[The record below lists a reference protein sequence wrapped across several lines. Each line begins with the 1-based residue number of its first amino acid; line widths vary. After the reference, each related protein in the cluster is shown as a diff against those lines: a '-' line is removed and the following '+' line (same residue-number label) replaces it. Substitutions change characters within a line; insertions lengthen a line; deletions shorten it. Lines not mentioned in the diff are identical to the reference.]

1 MIGGSSV
8 EDTMQIEQKKTQQ
21 NRIMGLTAEQVNEA
35 VRMGK
40 VNRQPDSLEKT
51 NLDIVKENV
60 FTYFNLIFAVLAVLL
75 IAAGSYRNL
84 TFLGVIFA
92 NMGIGIF
99 QQIRTKKILEEL
111 SVLNQPEAVVIREG
125 KRWRIPVDKL
135 VLGDMVILKSGDQIC
150 ADAVVAAGEINVNES
165 LLNGESDEIPKKR
178 NSPLLSGSFVIS
190 GECCARLTKVGEDSY
205 ISKLTQEAKK
215 IKKHEQSEMV
225 RSINLLVIIAGIL
238 IIPVGLALFIQGM
251 MFGKGFSQA
260 VTSMVA
266 AVIGMIPEGLYLLVS
281 VTLAISTGKLALK
294 KVMLHDM
301 RSIESLAR
309 VDMFCVDKTGTITD
323 NTMHVMEVLSAH
335 GDGQGQSDTLY
346 DEQKL
351 SEYIYTLT
359 DENQTMTALRDRY
372 PQVIPPEC
380 REKMEFSSRY
390 KYSCVRYDDGT
401 YVLGAP
407 DVLLA
412 ADYEKYRET
421 VEDFAGKG
429 LRVIVFGR
437 VSGRQ
442 ASAMEEV
449 APPMPKKGLAGYV
462 VTPLLFIAL
471 ENSIRETAR
480 ETFEYFDRQGVQIK
494 VISGDNPLTVSE
506 VAKRA
511 SIKNADQYIDA
522 RTIDSEEALRE
533 ALETKTVFG
542 RVTPEQKRQIVNAL
556 KDAGHTVAMTGDG
569 VNDILAMKDADCSIA
584 MASGSDAAVNA
595 AQVALLDSDFSH
607 MPEIVDEGRKNI
619 NNIERS
625 ATLFLVKNLFSLFL
639 GVFAIINVMKYPLE
653 PSQVSLISMF
663 NIGVPAFLLA
673 LEPNYE
679 RITGRFLS
687 KVLVRALPAAITDF
701 LAIASLVYFAGTFNI
716 SPYDSSV
723 AATFL
728 LAIVGFIILFNIS
741 SPINLFR
748 GAVIG
753 LCMVGILVVGFFLSE
768 LFTIH
773 MISRQCMML
782 FILFAIATEPFMR
795 YLTMF
800 SAFVERKLMK
810 IK

>member
-1 MIGGSSV
+1 
-8 EDTMQIEQKKTQQ
+8 MQIEQKKTQQ

-335 GDGQGQSDTLY
+335 GDGQGQSDTFY

-390 KYSCVRYDDGT
+390 KYSCVRYEDGT

-442 ASAMEEV
+442 TTAMEEV

-639 GVFAIINVMKYPLE
+639 GIFAIINVMKYPLE

-782 FILFAIATEPFMR
+782 FVLFAIATEPFMR

>member
-1 MIGGSSV
+1 
-8 EDTMQIEQKKTQQ
+8 
-21 NRIMGLTAEQVNEA
+21 MGLTAEQVNEA

-335 GDGQGQSDTLY
+335 GDGQGQSDTFY

-390 KYSCVRYDDGT
+390 KYSCVRYEDGT

-442 ASAMEEV
+442 TTAMEEV

-639 GVFAIINVMKYPLE
+639 GIFAIINVMKYPLE

-782 FILFAIATEPFMR
+782 FVLFAIATEPFMR

>member
-1 MIGGSSV
+1 M

-335 GDGQGQSDTLY
+335 GDGQGQSDTFY

-390 KYSCVRYDDGT
+390 KYSCVRYEDGT

-442 ASAMEEV
+442 TTAMEEV

-639 GVFAIINVMKYPLE
+639 GIFAIINVMKYPLE

-782 FILFAIATEPFMR
+782 FVLFAIATEPFMR